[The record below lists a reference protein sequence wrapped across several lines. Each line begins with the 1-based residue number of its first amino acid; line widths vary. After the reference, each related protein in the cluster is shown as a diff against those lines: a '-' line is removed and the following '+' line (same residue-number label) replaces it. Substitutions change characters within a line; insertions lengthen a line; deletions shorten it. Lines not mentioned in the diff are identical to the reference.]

1 MMMSQKKN
9 KKTVLVPAIHAAT
22 KIVDELVEFAQDELE
37 EMELVISFNSVCR
50 LLQKKTLASQAEN
63 ITDYFFEQ
71 TPQHKH
77 FICQVTSYLLK

>member
-9 KKTVLVPAIHAAT
+9 KKTVVVPAIHAAT

-63 ITDYFFEQ
+63 IKDFFEQ

-77 FICQVTSYLLK
+77 SICQVTSYLLK